1 MPEIHKAL
9 SSQNGVAALSLNIN
23 LDNHNI
29 TINPTSLNTLKA
41 HSNSILDEGYKGL
54 DSLRKRALTA
64 LAIASK
70 STPQTNSRSKASLL
84 CKITDLENELQHHKQ
99 SIFLLLQALSS
110 AVSDFKNIRDA
121 SDIALRNKRTD
132 DATKVLRA
140 VTELVPALPASFE
153 NNTTNSVID
162 ISIYRGKS

>member
-1 MPEIHKAL
+1 MLH
-9 SSQNGVAALSLNIN
+9 SVFAA
-23 LDNHNI
+23 
-29 TINPTSLNTLKA
+29 A
-41 HSNSILDEGYKGL
+41 
-54 DSLRKRALTA
+54 
-64 LAIASK
+64 
-70 STPQTNSRSKASLL
+70 
-84 CKITDLENELQHHKQ
+84 ELQHHKQ

>member
-1 MPEIHKAL
+1 
-9 SSQNGVAALSLNIN
+9 
-23 LDNHNI
+23 
-29 TINPTSLNTLKA
+29 
-41 HSNSILDEGYKGL
+41 
-54 DSLRKRALTA
+54 
-64 LAIASK
+64 
-70 STPQTNSRSKASLL
+70 
-84 CKITDLENELQHHKQ
+84 LQHHKQ